1 MRVPR
6 IVARVGR
13 DADDLDEV
21 MVDAFAAE
29 FREAFTADILEEERA
44 VRVYEIHIR
53 LRGRQ
58 DVYLAV
64 GRALGSRFKNAI
76 RKYIDDYRKP
86 EKAPSLIE
94 ETERDEA
101 NLFSDR

>member
-21 MVDAFAAE
+21 MVDEFAAE
-29 FREAFTADILEEERA
+29 FREAFTADISEEERA
-44 VRVYEIHIR
+44 GRVYEIHMR
-53 LRGRQ
+53 LRGKQ
-58 DVYLAV
+58 EVYEAV
-64 GRALGSRFKNAI
+64 GPALGSRFRNAI
-76 RKYIDDYRKP
+76 RKYIDLHRLRKR
-86 EKAPSLIE
+86 APSLVE

-101 NLFSDR
+101 NLFTDR